1 MKKRIFPLFL
11 LLIFLLASTVN
22 AQKERLGSSSV
33 QLSFDGTT
41 ACCDV
46 TISATDLKGDIS
58 AVIKLM
64 DGSTC
69 INSWRKAA
77 SGFLF
82 FTDSSTAVKK
92 GKTYTLTVTYSVD
105 GVTQPSLSTSA
116 TCK

>member
-1 MKKRIFPLFL
+1 MKKRVLPLFL
-11 LLIFLLASTVN
+11 LIIFLLTSTVN
-22 AQKERLGSSSV
+22 AQRERVGARSI
-33 QLSFDGTT
+33 QLTFDGTT

-46 TISATDLKGDIS
+46 TIATTDLKGDIS

-77 SGFLF
+77 SGYLF
-82 FTDSSTAVKK
+82 FADSTTSVKK
-92 GKTYTLTVTYSVD
+92 GKSYTLTVTYSID

>member
-1 MKKRIFPLFL
+1 MKKRFFPLFL
-11 LLIFLLASTVN
+11 LIIFLLTSTVN
-22 AQKERLGSSSV
+22 AQRERLGSRSV

-46 TISATDLKGDIS
+46 TISTTDLKGDIS

-69 INSWRKAA
+69 INSWRKVAYGYL
-77 SGFLF
+77 S
-82 FTDSSTAVKK
+82 FTDSTTSVKK
-92 GKTYTLTVTYSVD
+92 GKSYTLTVTYSID